1 MNINFELIIER
12 LLKLFQDY
20 VLWEMIITRLIKI
33 ILIIVGAKIAIKL
46 IDKSINNLILKRREK
61 LLKFSERRGKTVG
74 YLIHNVIMYTNFFV
88 AILLILS
95 ELNIDL
101 RPILASAG
109 VLGLAI
115 GFGAQNLVRD
125 MITGFFIIF
134 EDQFAVGDY
143 IAVNNKMGTVEE
155 IGLRTTKIKSF
166 TGEINIIPNGSITE
180 VTNYSI
186 NNSIAIVDVGIA
198 YEENIDQAINAIKEI
213 IKEKY
218 QGNENILKEPEVLG
232 VHALGD
238 YDVKIRIIAETKPM
252 AHFAVERYL
261 RNIIKTGLEER
272 NIEIP
277 YQKII
282 LFNQNRV

>member
-1 MNINFELIIER
+1 MNINNELIIAG
-12 LLKLFQDY
+12 LFKSLQDY
-20 VLWEMIITRLIKI
+20 ALWEMIIIKLIKI
-33 ILIIVGAKIAIKL
+33 ILIIVGAKISIKL
-46 IDKSINNLILKRREK
+46 IDKSINNLILRREK
-61 LLKFSERRGKTVG
+61 LLKLSERRGKTVA
-74 YLIHNVIMYTNFFV
+74 YLIHNVTMYTIFFV
-88 AILLILS
+88 AILLILG

-101 RPILASAG
+101 RPILAGAG
-109 VLGLAI
+109 VFGLAI

-198 YEENIDQAINAIKEI
+198 YEENIDRAINAIKEI

-232 VHALGD
+232 VNALGN

-277 YQKII
+277 YQKIV
-282 LFNQNRV
+282 LFNQNRD